1 MISVLTIGSLY
12 WSSQHPINRETGYSN
27 VQSILGHLGPF
38 LPLGAILGKS
48 SLNDHWSTNS
58 TERSGPNQACHA
70 KDIARQSARQVL
82 AILGQYELLWAI
94 WTTLGHLVW
103 EGWCIWSPVSL
114 WPPWTHLAIYIIRT
128 AIVDANVA
136 QPGRTVEHNNGGRP
150 NWICERPSCF
160 LLIRNSQALPWHN
173 TPFKIWYMC
182 DDWLYRIQI
191 CLILER
197 VRPKLRAIF
206 MSVSNMSDGSV
217 PFDIKVQGSAKCWL

>member
-136 QPGRTVEHNNGGRP
+136 QPGGTVEHNNGGRP
-150 NWICERPSCF
+150 IEFVKGRAVSCWSGIHKHC
-160 LLIRNSQALPWHN
+160 LGITRHSKYD
-173 TPFKIWYMC
+173 TCVMTGCIGYKSVWY
-182 DDWLYRIQI
+182 WKEFGQ
-191 CLILER
+191 
-197 VRPKLRAIF
+197 
-206 MSVSNMSDGSV
+206 N
-217 PFDIKVQGSAKCWL
+217 